1 MKSVLIPLK
10 QYQPSAS
17 NAECGVVSYMTEHP
31 EESSKCSIYR
41 LAELSYTSP
50 STIVR
55 LCRKLGFS
63 GYRELQSALIHELAL
78 RSQNTKN
85 QSKYIDHFDSL
96 KETIASITYRNIT
109 SLEDSMNML
118 DEEAL
123 AESIRILE
131 NGKNLYL
138 FGIGSSL
145 LVAQDALL
153 KFIRI
158 GKSCTCGTDT
168 HTQYVLSSNADKTD
182 AAIIISYSGYTEEMI
197 RCANNLCSRGTPIIA
212 ITRYGNSPLSQLA
225 NCILHTVAVEEL
237 FRSGAMASRIAQLNV
252 IDILYTAYLNR
263 NYQENILKIERSQIK
278 KMPPPSV

>member
-10 QYQPSAS
+10 QYQSSAS
-17 NAECGVVSYMTEHP
+17 NAECGVVSYMIEHP
-31 EESSKCSIYR
+31 EESSKHSIYR

-50 STIVR
+50 ATIVR

-78 RSQNTKN
+78 RSHNVKKQTKN
-85 QSKYIDHFDSL
+85 IDHFDSL
-96 KETIASITYRNIT
+96 KDTITSITYRNIT
-109 SLEDSMNML
+109 SLEESMNML
-118 DEEAL
+118 DEAAL

-131 NGKNLYL
+131 NCKNLYL

-158 GKSCTCGTDT
+158 GKPCNCGMDT
-168 HTQYVLSSNADKTD
+168 HTQYVFSSNAEKTD

-212 ITRYGNSPLSQLA
+212 ITRFGNSPLSQLA
-225 NCILHTVAVEEL
+225 NCVLHTVAAEEL
-237 FRSGAMASRIAQLNV
+237 LRSGAMASRITQLNV
-252 IDILYTAYLNR
+252 IDILYTAYMNK
-263 NYQENILKIERSQIK
+263 NYQENILKIERTQIK
-278 KMPPPSV
+278 KTNAPSV